1 MNELLKNKYLIL
13 LLLFL
18 IIYELVHFF
27 FTNLDLILIV
37 WVYQH
42 LFFILFLLKKI
53 PSVKNIYG
61 AILVAY
67 IPILLIKILIYRFEL
82 YWVIDYILNG
92 FFILLVFIKWMST
105 RQLKR
110 ITIKPFKMEFQWYL
124 LIVFMIFMVVYSINY
139 YTEQSK
145 KQELLKTFVE
155 IPAVIT
161 HVDKVK
167 ANQIWI
173 NYFYNI
179 GNKEYNKEDV
189 LIGGFRGHEQVVG
202 DTILIKVST
211 KDHSVSETYYE
222 SSNW

>member
-53 PSVKNIYG
+53 PSVKNIYS

-67 IPILLIKILIYRFEL
+67 IPILLFKILIYRFEL

-92 FFILLVFIKWMST
+92 FFILLVFIKWMPT

-155 IPAVIT
+155 IPAVLT
-161 HVDKVK
+161 NVDKVK

-179 GNKEYNKEDV
+179 GNKEYNKEDI